1 VYINEDIYG
10 DAMIEDMMDLI
21 HVDSD
26 DEETLALFS
35 KWLIEKADILPSLT
49 RYI

>member
-1 VYINEDIYG
+1 VYVNKDIYG
-10 DAMIEDMMDLI
+10 DDMIEEEDFI